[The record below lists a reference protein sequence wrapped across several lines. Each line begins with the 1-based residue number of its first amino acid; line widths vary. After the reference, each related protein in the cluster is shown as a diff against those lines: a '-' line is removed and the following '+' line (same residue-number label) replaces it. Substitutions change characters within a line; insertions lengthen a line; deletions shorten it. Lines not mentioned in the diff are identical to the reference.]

1 MWVFS
6 DSTQRSKGT
15 LICNRRPDHSPTSPP
30 GRHFERSPVP
40 PSGGLSANSASST
53 CGIWSARPGLMPHFF
68 SAASTLSSAQ
78 PPSPPRE
85 AIMQTLTDD
94 ERLALK
100 YIATPPPG
108 TSGLPPAV
116 LAIAP
121 ALRERG
127 LIQLRGGRWTLNDQG
142 VAILH
147 REAREVLGAL

>member
-1 MWVFS
+1 
-6 DSTQRSKGT
+6 
-15 LICNRRPDHSPTSPP
+15 
-30 GRHFERSPVP
+30 
-40 PSGGLSANSASST
+40 
-53 CGIWSARPGLMPHFF
+53 
-68 SAASTLSSAQ
+68 
-78 PPSPPRE
+78 
-85 AIMQTLTDD
+85 MQTLTDD